1 MLICTWRISDGT
13 IAHADNFSILVL
25 VESIQASGAM
35 LQIAVRIVANM
46 EESTSIESWYFSS
59 CMSIFAGLPVSS
71 TIPEHHQ

>member
-1 MLICTWRISDGT
+1 MLIWTWRISDGT
-13 IAHADNFSILVL
+13 IAHAGNFSILVL

-46 EESTSIESWYFSS
+46 EESTSIESWC

-71 TIPEHHQ
+71 TIPEHH